1 LQIYNFITS
10 EDIMT
15 VTKDLCG
22 WCSFGYEQLVCACV
36 WSMHTSGCSFTCRQ
50 RGRSSAKTQQIIEPL
65 WKKGFHKCLLCDAS
79 GFYGWYSM

>member
-22 WCSFGYEQLVCACV
+22 WSSFGYEQLVQVCV
-36 WSMHTSGCSFTCRQ
+36 WSMSVHTSGCSFAWCQ
-50 RGRSSAKTQQIIEPL
+50 RGHSSAKTQRLTQWAFNIVL
-65 WKKGFHKCLLCDAS
+65 FFKK
-79 GFYGWYSM
+79 